1 MFAPPSQITV
11 SVVDERLWTGVGM
24 MESEE
29 LAAARFLPGT
39 TCTGKTVLAWT
50 IASPIDSAYSFDGRV
65 VAVGKAPGIVMGGDR
80 LATRFRLADN
90 ALLFRGINTL
100 IPGVLVDMEST

>member
-11 SVVDERLWTGVGM
+11 SVVDEQLWTGVGM
-24 MESEE
+24 TESEE

-39 TCTGKTVLAWT
+39 TCTGKIVLAWR
-50 IASPIDSAYSFDGRV
+50 IASPIDSAWSVDGRV
-65 VAVGKAPGIVMGGDR
+65 MAVGQAPGIVMGGDR
-80 LATRFRLADN
+80 LTTRFRLAEN

-100 IPGVLVDMEST
+100 ISGVFCLH